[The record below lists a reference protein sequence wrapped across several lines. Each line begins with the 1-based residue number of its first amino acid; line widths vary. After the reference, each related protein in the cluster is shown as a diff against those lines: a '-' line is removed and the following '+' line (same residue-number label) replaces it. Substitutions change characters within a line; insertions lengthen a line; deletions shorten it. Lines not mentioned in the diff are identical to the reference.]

1 MNKIILIGNLTKDP
15 ELKELPTGTTICHF
29 GLAVKRDFSEDAT
42 DFFNIVVWQA
52 QAKVCSEYLKK
63 GNKVAIVGALQ
74 NRTYEDRDGN
84 KRTTT
89 EIVAREV
96 EFLSPKVESSNEEPS
111 VMSLK
116 RDRPQ
121 LTEVTDNVLP
131 F

>member
-15 ELKELPTGTTICHF
+15 ELRELPTGTMICHF
-29 GLAVKRDFSEDAT
+29 GLAVRRDFGEDAT
-42 DFFNIVVWQA
+42 DFFNVVVWQA

-63 GNKVAIVGALQ
+63 GNKVAIVGTLQ
-74 NRTYEDRDGN
+74 NRTFEDRDGN

-96 EFLSPKVESSNEEPS
+96 EFLSPKVESSDEELS
-111 VMSLK
+111 VKSMK